1 MGIFGVP
8 SEISALQSTQAQ
20 HLASKAKAA
29 ERAASER
36 SKREEDAVEFKVA
49 GMEDAAAIRKT
60 DEEASEDESRRR
72 REQDPKQDSAP
83 SEGGHD
89 VDGRLDL
96 TA

>member
-1 MGIFGVP
+1 MGMFGVP

-20 HLASKAKAA
+20 HLASKAKAG

-49 GMEDAAAIRKT
+49 GLEDAAALRKA
-60 DEEASEDESRRR
+60 DEEASEDESKRR
-72 REQDPKQDSAP
+72 RERDPKSTPDSEEA
-83 SEGGHD
+83 SGD
-89 VDGRLDL
+89 SDGRLDL

>member
-1 MGIFGVP
+1 MGMFGVP

-20 HLASKAKAA
+20 HIASKAKAG

-49 GMEDAAAIRKT
+49 GMEDAAALRKA
-60 DEEASEDESRRR
+60 DEEASEDESNRR
-72 REQDPKQDSAP
+72 RERNPKKDSD
-83 SEGGHD
+83 STERLTD
-89 VDGRLDL
+89 LDGRLDL

>member
-1 MGIFGVP
+1 MFGVP

-20 HLASKAKAA
+20 HLASKAKAG

-60 DEEASEDESRRR
+60 DEEASEDESSRRR
-72 REQDPKQDSAP
+72 KRNSKNDSAS
-83 SEGGHD
+83 SERSID
-89 VDGRLDL
+89 PDGRLDL